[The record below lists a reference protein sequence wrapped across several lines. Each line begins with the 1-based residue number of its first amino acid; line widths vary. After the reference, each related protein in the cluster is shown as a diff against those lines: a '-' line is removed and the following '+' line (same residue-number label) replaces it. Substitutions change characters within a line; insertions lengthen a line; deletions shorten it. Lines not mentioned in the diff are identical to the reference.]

1 MVFASYTRKS
11 IYSDKSD
18 STKNQAKMCRDYV
31 DFHYPGR
38 VDSFLVYEDEGLTG
52 SNTKRPD
59 LQRLMKDIK
68 SGLIDFLIVY
78 QLDRLSRDI
87 KDFSNIYAFL
97 EEHHVQFI
105 SIAENIDTNTPIGKA
120 MMYVSVIFA
129 QMERETIANRV
140 NDNMIGLA
148 DEGWWVGG
156 NPPYGWRLSLIHI

>member
-97 EEHHVQFI
+97 AVYFHSRKHRHKHSHRQGYDVCFCHI
-105 SIAENIDTNTPIGKA
+105 CSDGARD
-120 MMYVSVIFA
+120 
-129 QMERETIANRV
+129 NRQ
-140 NDNMIGLA
+140 
-148 DEGWWVGG
+148 
-156 NPPYGWRLSLIHI
+156 PCK